1 MLTEEH
7 PDAFGVVVRHTTR
20 AAEDGEENGTH
31 YHFVDDETFAA
42 DVAEGKFIEHVA
54 RGDDEVEDAETEAKS
69 AGDEV
74 ESAGDEAELAE
85 LAEPARPAATYG
97 TSREA
102 LAAVT
107 DAGKIPILDVDVAS
121 ARAIKAQMP
130 DGAFVFVV
138 PASVDALEERPAR
151 RRLARTARRRT
162 PPAEDDEEALAEMDA
177 KIAAR
182 LDTIAREMEG
192 FQEEGLFTDVVVNEE
207 LELAYADVKTAVARA
222 HPSAVTRRPR
232 RSSSRGPSAR
242 VARRRSRRC

>member
-1 MLTEEH
+1 M
-7 PDAFGVVVRHTTR
+7 VVRHTTR

-54 RGDDEVEDAETEAKS
+54 RGGSRRRRDDPRGTRRI
-69 AGDEV
+69 G
-74 ESAGDEAELAE
+74 GG
-85 LAEPARPAATYG
+85 RGGTRG
-97 TSREA
+97 TSATR
-102 LAAVT
+102 
-107 DAGKIPILDVDVAS
+107 GDVRDVSRS
-121 ARAIKAQMP
+121 ARGGDGRRQNPNPRRGRGEREGIKAQMP

-138 PASVDALEERPAR
+138 PASVDALEGAAR
-151 RRLARTARRRT
+151 RGLARTARQRI
-162 PPAEDDEEALAEMDA
+162 PAEDDEEALAEMDA

-207 LELAYADVKTAVARA
+207 LELRRGREDGGGAR
-222 HPSAVTRRPR
+222 HPSAVTPPPAPLVV
-232 RSSSRGPSAR
+232 SGPSAR